1 MGREVHSMCGKFDC
15 IRKAIFLQ
23 AGGYNTERFTATCG
37 YGGEDAEAHQR
48 IACAG
53 RVLRSDARVIH
64 LHDLSQN
71 YGLRALFATRKL
83 LVRTYSKV
91 LFFQGF
97 RPTLGKLLFFV
108 RPALSVIPFI
118 PHLFWLGLGLLFA
131 FSLTNSRRMY
141 TTRSTLLN
149 PRVLLLPFVDAALVY
164 YETFWFIE
172 GLLTPPVDAKTKH
185 SG

>member
-1 MGREVHSMCGKFDC
+1 M
-15 IRKAIFLQ
+15 
-23 AGGYNTERFTATCG
+23 
-37 YGGEDAEAHQR
+37 
-48 IACAG
+48 
-53 RVLRSDARVIH
+53 IH

-83 LVRTYSKV
+83 LARTYSKV
-91 LFFQGF
+91 LFFQGLS
-97 RPTLGKLLFFV
+97 PTVGKLLFFV

-149 PRVLLLPFVDAALVY
+149 PRVLLLPFVDGALVY
-164 YETFWFIE
+164 FETFWFIE